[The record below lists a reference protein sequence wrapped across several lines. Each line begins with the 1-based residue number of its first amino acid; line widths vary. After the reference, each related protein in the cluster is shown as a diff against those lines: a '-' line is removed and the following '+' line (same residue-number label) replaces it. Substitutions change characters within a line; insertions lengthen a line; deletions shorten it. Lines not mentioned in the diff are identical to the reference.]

1 MDTISPEK
9 RSNNMRRIR
18 SKDTAP
24 ELLVRRLVY
33 SMGYRY
39 RIHYNKL
46 PSKPDLAFI
55 GRKKV
60 IFVHGC
66 FWHGHVCE
74 KGDRR
79 PKSNQAYWA
88 TKIDSNIKRDIE
100 TQSAL
105 NATGWSVLVIWE
117 CELKNLSLI
126 NNRIR
131 DFLDT

>member
-74 KGDRR
+74 KEIVDQN
-79 PKSNQAYWA
+79 P
-88 TKIDSNIKRDIE
+88 IKPIGQR
-100 TQSAL
+100 
-105 NATGWSVLVIWE
+105 
-117 CELKNLSLI
+117 KLI
-126 NNRIR
+126 P
-131 DFLDT
+131 T